1 MFLNYKF
8 SSCRSLRKKTK
19 NKKTNNKKKKK
30 QKKTIPPPKR
40 SMTHTFWR
48 NPNVSCSGRQ
58 DVKSHPN
65 SHVSTPI
72 IIRKK
77 YSVINLY
84 IQMHLGIYTY
94 VTLFNV
100 IYIYHPPPVFNNF
113 LCKTFIQTPKKDVR
127 LTWGEGV
134 DNHFRHSV
142 KM

>member
-8 SSCRSLRKKTK
+8 SSCRSLRKETEE
-19 NKKTNNKKKKK
+19 NN
-30 QKKTIPPPKR
+30 PPPKR

-48 NPNVSCSGRQ
+48 NPNVSCNGRQ

-65 SHVSTPI
+65 SHISTPI

-77 YSVINLY
+77 YSVVHLY

-100 IYIYHPPPVFNNF
+100 IYIYYPPPLLLIISYVKPSFK
-113 LCKTFIQTPKKDVR
+113 LKKDVR
-127 LTWGEGV
+127 LTWGGK

>member
-8 SSCRSLRKKTK
+8 GSCRESQEE
-19 NKKTNNKKKKK
+19 K

-48 NPNVSCSGRQ
+48 NPNVSCTGRQ

-65 SHVSTPI
+65 SHISTPI

-77 YSVINLY
+77 YSVVNLY

-94 VTLFNV
+94 ITLFNV
-100 IYIYHPPPVFNNF
+100 IYIYYPPPLF
-113 LCKTFIQTPKKDVR
+113 LIISYVKPSFKPKKDVR
-127 LTWGEGV
+127 LTWGEGA